1 MDTAKKAGAGT
12 WNGTIYNREN
22 GKSYSGTVTVRGR
35 DALDL
40 SGCVAVVLC
49 RTATWTRIK

>member
-1 MDTAKKAGAGT
+1 MENAKKAGAGT

-22 GKSYSGTVTVRGR
+22 GKSYSGTVTVKGR